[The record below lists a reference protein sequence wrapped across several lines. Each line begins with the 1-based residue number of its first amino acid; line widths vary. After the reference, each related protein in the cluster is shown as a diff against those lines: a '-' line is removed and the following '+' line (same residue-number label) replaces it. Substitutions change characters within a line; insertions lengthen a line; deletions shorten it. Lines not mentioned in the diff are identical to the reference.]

1 MAGIWSFVVIAGPI
15 VLIAAIIFAWLRNRN
30 ASKSTLRE
38 ADRGAERLQEKVERD
53 GIRHRSDGARV

>member
-1 MAGIWSFVVIAGPI
+1 MAGIWSFVAGPI

-53 GIRHRSDGARV
+53 QTPL

>member
-38 ADRGAERLQEKVERD
+38 ADRGAVDLSQQTAKDRLRAEAVPP
-53 GIRHRSDGARV
+53 

>member
-53 GIRHRSDGARV
+53 QTPL